1 MLPLNVRRWNR
12 GVTLPE
18 ILAVVVIVGILAAI
32 SLPSFLAWLNDR
44 RVRDALVKVEGAMKE
59 AQREA
64 IRQGR
69 ECDLVIDTSSNGS
82 ITGPCLVTGARE
94 FTGNWLTPPIQLR
107 SNRTDYKFFVNGTT
121 TSPAT
126 LVVALPDGSATQRCF
141 VLSNGVGLMRKGTYA
156 DSDTSGASAA
166 NCTTIQVQ

>member
-1 MLPLNVRRWNR
+1 MLPLNVRKWNQ
-12 GVTLPE
+12 GITLPE

-32 SLPSFLAWLNDR
+32 SLPSFLSWLNDR

-69 ECDLVIDTSSNGS
+69 TCGLTINTGTSGS
-82 ITGPCLVTGARE
+82 ITGDCLVTGARE
-94 FTGNWLTPPIQLR
+94 FGGNWLTPPVEIR
-107 SNRTDYKFFVNGTT
+107 SNRTNYDFFVNGTT
-121 TSPAT
+121 NSTAT

-141 VLSNGVGLMRKGTYA
+141 VLSNGVGLMRKGTYENA
-156 DSDTSGASAA
+156 DTSGSSAA
-166 NCTTIQVQ
+166 NCTTAEVQ